1 MKNIKDIRLK
11 ASKKSGVTS
20 DFIIKDK
27 IIHYLKQ
34 FKTKGKSLLDF
45 GAGKGE
51 LIDILKKFDFSE
63 VSGADLFKKP
73 KSLDKDIKWYQLDL
87 NNKFKIKKRFDF
99 VICSETIEHLE
110 NPRHTLRTIFNIL
123 KKSGV
128 LILTMPNNNSLRS
141 YFSLIFKDHFVAFLD
156 TCYPAHITAILEK
169 DLIRICK
176 EIGYKKPKIYFTNFG
191 VIPKLTY
198 TTWQKISLGLLKGR
212 YFSDNLIMV
221 VKKNNI

>member
-1 MKNIKDIRLK
+1 MKNIKDIRLN
-11 ASKKSGVTS
+11 ASKKSGGTS
-20 DFIIKDK
+20 DFIIKNK
-27 IIHYLKQ
+27 IIYYLKK

-51 LIDILKKFDFSE
+51 LINILKKFDFLE
-63 VSGADLFKKP
+63 VSGVDLLKKP
-73 KSLDKDIKWYQLDL
+73 KSLNKDIKWYQFDL
-87 NNKFKIKKRFDF
+87 NNKFKIKNKFDF

-110 NPRHTLRTIFNIL
+110 NPRHILRTIYNIL
-123 KKSGV
+123 KKRGI
-128 LILTMPNNNSLRS
+128 LILTMPNNRSLRS
-141 YFSLIFKDHFVAFLD
+141 YFSLILKDHFVAFLD

-191 VIPKLTY
+191 VIPKLTFA
-198 TTWQKISLGLLKGR
+198 TWQKISLGLLKGR